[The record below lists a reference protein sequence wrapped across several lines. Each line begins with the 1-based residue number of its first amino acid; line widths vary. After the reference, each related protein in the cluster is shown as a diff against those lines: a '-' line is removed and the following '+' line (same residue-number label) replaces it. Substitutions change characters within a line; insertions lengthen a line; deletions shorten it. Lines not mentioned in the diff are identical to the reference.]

1 MSSDVG
7 SRIRYWNIVYTVDI
21 AAESTN
27 ICSNRHELNQNIEM
41 YSVCTL
47 AAAVKG
53 TYILAKR
60 SRGFEAQGAPGLGTH

>member
-7 SRIRYWNIVYTVDI
+7 SRTGYWNIVYTVVI
-21 AAESTN
+21 AAEFTN
-27 ICSNRHELNQNIEM
+27 ICSSRPELNQNMEM

-60 SRGFEAQGAPGLGTH
+60 TRGLEARGAPGLGTY